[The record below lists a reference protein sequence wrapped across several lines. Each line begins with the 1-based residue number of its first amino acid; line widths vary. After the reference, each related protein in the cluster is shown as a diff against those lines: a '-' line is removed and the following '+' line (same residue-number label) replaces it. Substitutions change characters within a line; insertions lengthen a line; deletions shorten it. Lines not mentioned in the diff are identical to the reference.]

1 MRKLKVLAISGSTRK
16 NSSNENIL
24 KGIEAIYSDQ
34 IEMTLF
40 DGVDKLPH
48 FNPDIDND
56 NLPSVVDSFRKQI
69 GEADGVVFC
78 TPEYVFSIPGSL
90 KNAIEWNVSTTLFSS
105 KPVAII
111 VASAS
116 GEKTFESLKL
126 VMTTI
131 EATIGPRSTLLI
143 KGAKGKVRNGII
155 QEETLSDLKILMDD
169 FIGVMKN
176 PKNKPTKYN

>member
-24 KGIEAIYSDQ
+24 KGIGTVYSDQ
-34 IEMTLF
+34 VELNLF

-56 NLPSVVDSFRKQI
+56 NLPEAVGSFRKQI
-69 GEADGVVFC
+69 SEADGILFC

-90 KNAIEWNVSTTLFSS
+90 KNAIEWNVSTTLFTS

-131 EATIGPRSTLLI
+131 ESTIGPHSTLLI
-143 KGAKGKVRNGII
+143 KGAKGKVRDGVIH
-155 QEETLSDLKILMDD
+155 EETLEDLRILMDD
-169 FIGVMKN
+169 FIETMKKPVN
-176 PKNKPTKYN
+176 TPTKYN